1 MVVKFRAAIVSLVLI
16 FNVTGLSH
24 AAVELTKENGD
35 RLQQKLDALQ
45 RNAATIPVSARQTS
59 ASQNEVN
66 SYLTFNLREKMPA
79 GLIEPYVTVIGDGR
93 IAGRIFM
100 DMDEFNRRR
109 RSRGLI
115 DPLNFLSGK
124 VPVTATGTL
133 RTENGQGRFTL
144 ASAEIQG
151 VPLPKP
157 ILQEIVS
164 FFSRTRDNPNGF
176 DMDKPFNL
184 PVKIRQV
191 FLNREKVTVV
201 Q

>member
-16 FNVTGLSH
+16 LNVTGLSH

-45 RNAATIPVSARQTS
+45 RNAATIPIAPRQTS

-93 IAGRIFM
+93 VAGRIFM

-124 VPVTATGTL
+124 VPLTATGTL

-176 DMDKPFNL
+176 GMDKPFNL
-184 PVKIRQV
+184 PVKIREV